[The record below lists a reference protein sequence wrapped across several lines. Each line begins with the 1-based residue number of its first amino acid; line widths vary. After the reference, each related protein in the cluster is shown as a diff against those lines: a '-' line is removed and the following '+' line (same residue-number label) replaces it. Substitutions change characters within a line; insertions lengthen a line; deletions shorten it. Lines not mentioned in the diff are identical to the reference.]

1 MPSRGLFDIRFD
13 LLEKVMDLS
22 SLKHDTIASNLAN
35 ANTPGFVA
43 KDVVFEKKLQSIL
56 DSRDRGKLMTTNPRH
71 LPEPFD
77 PSGLRKASAEINPIL
92 DLAAGNDL
100 NTVDIDRET
109 SELARNQILYLANA
123 EMLRRKFAYLR
134 YSIQEGR

>member
-1 MPSRGLFDIRFD
+1 MPARGLFDIRFD

-22 SLKHDTIASNLAN
+22 SFKHDAIASNLAN
-35 ANTPGFVA
+35 ANTPRFIA

-56 DSRDRGKLMTTNPRH
+56 DGRDQGKLLTTDPNHMPKPFNPTA
-71 LPEPFD
+71 
-77 PSGLRKASAEINPIL
+77 LRGATAEIHPML

-109 SELARNQILYLANA
+109 SELARNQVLYSANA
-123 EMLRRKFAYLR
+123 DMIRRKFAYLR

>member
-1 MPSRGLFDIRFD
+1 MPARGLFDIRFT

-22 SLKHDTIASNLAN
+22 SFRHDVIASNLAN
-35 ANTPGFVA
+35 ANTPGYIA
-43 KDVVFEKKLQSIL
+43 KDLVFEQKLQAIL
-56 DSRDRGKLMTTNPRH
+56 EKRGPSPLAQTYPRH
-71 LPEPFD
+71 LPEPFTLATLEHSD
-77 PSGLRKASAEINPIL
+77 GDTRLML

-109 SELARNQILYLANA
+109 SELAKNQVLYLANSD
-123 EMLRRKFAYLR
+123 MLRRKFAYLR

>member
-1 MPSRGLFDIRFD
+1 MPARGLFDIRFT

-22 SLKHDTIASNLAN
+22 SFRHDAIASNLSN
-35 ANTPGFVA
+35 ANTPGYIA
-43 KDVVFEKKLQSIL
+43 KDVAFEQKLRAIL
-56 DSRDRGKLMTTNPRH
+56 DERDSPPLALTDPSH
-71 LPEPFD
+71 LPVPFAPATLEHAD
-77 PSGLRKASAEINPIL
+77 GDTRPIL

-109 SELARNQILYLANA
+109 SELAKNQVLYLANGD
-123 EMLRRKFAYLR
+123 MLRRKFAYLR